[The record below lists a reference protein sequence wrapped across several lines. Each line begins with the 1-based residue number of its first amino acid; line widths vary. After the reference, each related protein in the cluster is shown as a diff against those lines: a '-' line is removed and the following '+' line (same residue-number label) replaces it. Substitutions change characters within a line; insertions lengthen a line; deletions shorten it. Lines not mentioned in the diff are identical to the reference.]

1 MIELQNEASTKAFLV
16 GLDTG
21 AIEDMDYALAELGAL
36 AEAAGMVVVGQS
48 VQRLPVMNKALYIGS
63 GKTEE
68 IKLAARELQADMILF
83 DDSLSPSQLRNLQ
96 DELELPVMDRSIL
109 ILNISFA

>member
-48 VQRLPVMNKALYIGS
+48 VQRLPVMNS
-63 GKTEE
+63 V
-68 IKLAARELQADMILF
+68 LF
-83 DDSLSPSQLRNLQ
+83 FPFFPLISLRPLKIAVFHL
-96 DELELPVMDRSIL
+96 LHFL
-109 ILNISFA
+109 IYRG